1 MLFKEDVKKTASFSG
16 GIYNH
21 NYTSREDGIWPSF
34 KRHFI
39 MSNVVAERN
48 NNNSNFSGVACA
60 SELYLTT
67 CGNPGMAALILMTLD
82 HISLCHNIG
91 GMPTIFW
98 RNCYTVC
105 PRNASVNAWEL
116 FFESVNF
123 KIEDQV
129 KKVFCLG
136 NYLGPEAVIQ
146 SHLNIKRST
155 DKNVE
160 RKSLL
165 NLSFRHRDVEGFEG
179 IISRRVRQYA
189 NSLIKQYIKV
199 RPNIQQMVD
208 VFFSK
213 YMKGYHVLAVHI
225 RGTDHGDEMEDGKLP
240 QLMTWIKNAE
250 YHFESLPSPK
260 KIFIA
265 SDNSESIRKFISE
278 FGDKVIFTKAH
289 RSYNYEGMDSVHL
302 SNIDHYKLGTE
313 VLVDI
318 LLMAKCR
325 HFLHAES
332 SVASLVAYFNPD
344 IYTHFL
350 DHIPKEKYK
359 EADKKVPRKSNS
371 NINLHESDNTYSE
384 MLESYECFKEN
395 KAYSVC
401 ENMAEGKFIDFVD
414 WVPAIHHGLEKT

>member
-1 MLFKEDVKKTASFSG
+1 MRISQKRLVLAFTIFSLFIVFFCWILSEMLFKEDVKKTASFSG

-67 CGNPGMAALILMTLD
+67 CGNP
-82 HISLCHNIG
+82 
-91 GMPTIFW
+91 
-98 RNCYTVC
+98 
-105 PRNASVNAWEL
+105 
-116 FFESVNF
+116 
-123 KIEDQV
+123 
-129 KKVFCLG
+129 
-136 NYLGPEAVIQ
+136 GPEAVIQ

-414 WVPAIHHGLEKT
+414 W